1 MVRDVSSYNEVFHRQ
16 SEWSPVFLQEM
27 LQQVLDECSNRYPVD
42 NLDLQTGF
50 APMAKQV
57 LGNPDEYR
65 LMFRHLLANAFE
77 AVDTENPVISVQ
89 TSLDPGT
96 SMYVLVEIF
105 NTGKLSGTD
114 EMETLFTPF
123 FSTRAMGTGLGL
135 PIARVVAQKVKG
147 NIMLYPVSKGGVA
160 CLASLPRGDLD

>member
-1 MVRDVSSYNEVFHRQ
+1 
-16 SEWSPVFLQEM
+16 
-27 LQQVLDECSNRYPVD
+27 
-42 NLDLQTGF
+42 
-50 APMAKQV
+50 
-57 LGNPDEYR
+57 
-65 LMFRHLLANAFE
+65 
-77 AVDTENPVISVQ
+77 
-89 TSLDPGT
+89 
-96 SMYVLVEIF
+96 
-105 NTGKLSGTD
+105 KLSGTD